1 MSKEIS
7 KAKGDTGTGK
17 EQKSD
22 ANANATPKYIRR
34 GDQEAARI
42 AAYNEEQERL
52 RREREDRLT
61 QKRKLDDEEA
71 ERRREREAKKQ
82 KLAEESRRKREEDE
96 AIQERERRKKLGLPE
111 LPPTRAGSAEATPEG
126 EGQKDE
132 KEEDVPDEEL
142 THKFREFN
150 EPICLFG
157 ETHETRLRRYRR
169 LMKRALAPR
178 PKLSDG
184 PIPTTLELVPE
195 VQMKISSTI
204 PRDME
209 GRRFLFRQL
218 ASFFNMVLAEW
229 EEALARRELAV
240 KQSLQGRQAYN
251 AMVQSRDNLRPLFRK
266 LEKGD
271 MDNGMLEPIVEVV
284 HKAQE
289 RRYVDA
295 NDAYLRLSIGK
306 AYVPLAY
313 STNVVSCPGTNEN
326 QCMAHRCHHGWY
338 PRTVRTRKI
347 THQRPAGAYSE
358 RRDNS
363 QVSAKYQ
370 AVFELRPG
378 TMAAR

>member
-1 MSKEIS
+1 MDFASLMSKEIS
-7 KAKGDTGTGK
+7 KAKGDTGTSK
-17 EQKSD
+17 DQKSD
-22 ANANATPKYIRR
+22 TNADATPKYTRR

-52 RREREDRLT
+52 RREREERLK
-61 QKRKLDDEEA
+61 QKRKLDGEEG
-71 ERRREREAKKQ
+71 ERRRERESKRQ
-82 KLAEESRRKREEDE
+82 RLAEESRKKREEDE
-96 AIQERERRKKLGLPE
+96 AVRERERRKKLGLPE
-111 LPPTRAGSAEATPEG
+111 LPPTRDGSAEGTPEG
-126 EGQKDE
+126 GEQKDE

-169 LMKRALAPR
+169 LMKRALTPR

-195 VQMKISSTI
+195 VQMKISPSI
-204 PRDME
+204 PQDMD

-240 KQSLQGRQAYN
+240 KQSLPGRQAYN
-251 AMVQSRDNLRPLFRK
+251 AMAQSRDNLRPLFRK

-271 MDNGMLEPIVEVV
+271 VDNGMLDPIVEVV

-306 AYVPLAY
+306 AYVLPLH
-313 STNVVSCPGTNEN
+313 STNVFLVLTRAVHGLSVSPWLVSTNDP
-326 QCMAHRCHHGWY
+326 H
-338 PRTVRTRKI
+338 
-347 THQRPAGAYSE
+347 
-358 RRDNS
+358 
-363 QVSAKYQ
+363 AKNYTK
-370 AVFELRPG
+370 ATNRLIS
-378 TMAAR
+378 

>member
-1 MSKEIS
+1 MDFASLMSKEIS
-7 KAKGDTGTGK
+7 KTKGDTGTSK
-17 EQKSD
+17 DQKSD
-22 ANANATPKYIRR
+22 TNANATPKYTRR

-52 RREREDRLT
+52 RREREERLK
-61 QKRKLDDEEA
+61 QKRKLDDEEG
-71 ERRREREAKKQ
+71 ERRREREAKRQ
-82 KLAEESRRKREEDE
+82 RLAEESRRKREEDE
-96 AIQERERRKKLGLPE
+96 AVRERERRKKLGLPE
-111 LPPTRAGSAEATPEG
+111 LPPTRDGSAEGTPEG
-126 EGQKDE
+126 GEQKDE

-169 LMKRALAPR
+169 LMKRALTPR

-204 PRDME
+204 PQDMD

-229 EEALARRELAV
+229 DEALARRELAV
-240 KQSLQGRQAYN
+240 KQSLPGRQAYN
-251 AMVQSRDNLRPLFRK
+251 AMAQSRDNLRPLFRK

-271 MDNGMLEPIVEVV
+271 VDNGMLDPIVEVV

-306 AYVPLAY
+306 AYVLPLH
-313 STNVVSCPGTNEN
+313 STNVFLVLTRAVHGLSVSPWSVSTNDP
-326 QCMAHRCHHGWY
+326 H
-338 PRTVRTRKI
+338 
-347 THQRPAGAYSE
+347 
-358 RRDNS
+358 
-363 QVSAKYQ
+363 AKNYTK
-370 AVFELRPG
+370 ATNRLIS
-378 TMAAR
+378 